1 MFLRNFVA
9 QLLICVIFEDNKHAV
24 RARSIRGDKVVKT
37 YEKSFEDKKKLL
49 QYVDNLSQNFQIYYI
64 GAFFDASEQALAPVL
79 GASEL
84 GKFGIDS
91 KQTQSLTLLNAQICA
106 PKPSVREYKRL
117 FEDYGELDLL
127 FSPFMLLYHC
137 INTKTKLKKDK
148 NTLFVFRHSIY
159 LALMICENKRISF
172 GKFYDLSTQNIVNL
186 DEDSISLDEMPD
198 AEVGEEVA
206 GLIREDASENAPQNA
221 PANADEAAQNAP
233 DERYIANSAMDL
245 SNFGSD
251 MDMCSCI
258 FGGVQEF
265 YTNSLYEAKF
275 IDEVVFFDN
284 SDISQ
289 AVLDYIE
296 GEIFIK
302 PEVVKIDTFNLMNE
316 LMRKELEI

>member
-1 MFLRNFVA
+1 
-9 QLLICVIFEDNKHAV
+9 
-24 RARSIRGDKVVKT
+24 
-37 YEKSFEDKKKLL
+37 
-49 QYVDNLSQNFQIYYI
+49 
-64 GAFFDASEQALAPVL
+64 
-79 GASEL
+79 
-84 GKFGIDS
+84 
-91 KQTQSLTLLNAQICA
+91 
-106 PKPSVREYKRL
+106 
-117 FEDYGELDLL
+117 
-127 FSPFMLLYHC
+127 
-137 INTKTKLKKDK
+137 
-148 NTLFVFRHSIY
+148 
-159 LALMICENKRISF
+159 MICENKRISF

-206 GLIREDASENAPQNA
+206 GLIREDASQNAPQNA

-233 DERYIANSAMDL
+233 DERFIANSAMDL

-258 FGGVQEF
+258 FSGVQEF

-275 IDEVVFFDN
+275 IDGVVFFDN